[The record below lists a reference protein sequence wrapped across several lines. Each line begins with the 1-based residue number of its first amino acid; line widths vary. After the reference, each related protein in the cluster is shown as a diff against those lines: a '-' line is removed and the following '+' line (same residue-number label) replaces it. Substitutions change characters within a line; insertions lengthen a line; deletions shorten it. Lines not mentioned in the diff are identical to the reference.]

1 MSDDNKFTIP
11 TQRER
16 DEETLQRM
24 QQANGGT
31 LERDAFGILKLVT
44 PITPRAEEASEDAP
58 AAAAEGARRPDA
70 RFCAGRGLRADGVVQ
85 TGARAAVPLGDGCWR
100 ADARRT
106 RPARVRRFRAV
117 VRRAA

>member
-44 PITPRAEEASEDAP
+44 PITPRAE
-58 AAAAEGARRPDA
+58 
-70 RFCAGRGLRADGVVQ
+70 
-85 TGARAAVPLGDGCWR
+85 
-100 ADARRT
+100 
-106 RPARVRRFRAV
+106 
-117 VRRAA
+117 